1 MTTLQNQKG
10 FTLIELIMVIVVI
23 GILAA
28 VAIPKYT
35 SLTKDADYATV
46 TGMVG
51 ALNAAASAKFAYN
64 RLCAETGNCTAVLMD
79 SAADLGAQLD
89 PAFSGTTDT
98 YYPNWTIAANGDTFV
113 YAGKSGTS
121 WTCTLTDETTTN
133 RGKVSLPAY

>member
-1 MTTLQNQKG
+1 MTTLKNQKG

-51 ALNAAASAKFAYN
+51 ALNSAASSKFAYN
-64 RLCAETGNCTAVLMD
+64 RLCADTGNCTATLMTT
-79 SAADLGAQLD
+79 ATLLGAQLD

-98 YYPNWTIAANGDTFV
+98 DYPDWTIAAGGTTFV
-113 YAGKSGTS
+113 YSDNNT
-121 WTCTLTDETTTN
+121 WTCTLTAETDTN
-133 RGKVSLPAY
+133 RATVSTPSY